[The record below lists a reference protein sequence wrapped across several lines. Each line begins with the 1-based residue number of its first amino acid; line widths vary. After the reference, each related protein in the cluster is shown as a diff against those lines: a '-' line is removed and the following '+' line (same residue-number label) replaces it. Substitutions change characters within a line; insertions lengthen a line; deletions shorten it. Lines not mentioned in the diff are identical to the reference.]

1 MPQTQR
7 TAQWAERTTMNSK
20 TIRVVMCEP
29 GKRACTKEINTDLHS
44 MQEIVGGF
52 IELYYLT
59 EDVFLVCNDE
69 HKINGMQMNR
79 TITNE
84 EGKIVEVIC
93 GPFFIAK
100 DDPDGEGEICSLS
113 WEEAEHYRKKY
124 LFPEDIFLVGSQIMA
139 FPYYPEA

>member
-1 MPQTQR
+1 
-7 TAQWAERTTMNSK
+7 MNSK

-29 GKRACTKEINTDLHS
+29 GKRACTKEINTDLRS
-44 MQEIVGGF
+44 MQEVIGGG
-52 IELYYLT
+52 IELYFLT
-59 EDVFLVCNDE
+59 DDIFLVCNDE
-69 HKINGMQMNR
+69 GKINGMPMNR
-79 TITNE
+79 TIANE
-84 EGKIVEVIC
+84 NGEIVDFVC

-113 WEEAEHYRKKY
+113 WEEAEHYRQKY

>member
-1 MPQTQR
+1 MK
-7 TAQWAERTTMNSK
+7 NK

-29 GKRACTKEINTDLHS
+29 GKRACTKEINTDLRS

-69 HKINGMQMNR
+69 HKINGMKTNR
-79 TITNE
+79 SITNE
-84 EGKIVEVIC
+84 EGSIIEFIC

-113 WEEAEHYRKKY
+113 WEEAEHYREKY

-139 FPYYPEA
+139 FPCYPEA